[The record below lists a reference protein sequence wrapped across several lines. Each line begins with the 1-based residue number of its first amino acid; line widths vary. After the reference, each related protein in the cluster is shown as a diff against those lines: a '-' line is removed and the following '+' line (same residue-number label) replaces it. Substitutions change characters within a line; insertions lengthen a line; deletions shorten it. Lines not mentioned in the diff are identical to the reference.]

1 MRLLL
6 ATRNEGKIRE
16 LRELLSGIGGV
27 ELLTVFDRPFD
38 AVEETGSTFRENA
51 RLKARTISA
60 QTGLAVL
67 ADDAGLEVDALHGA
81 PGIYSARFSGV
92 PVDPERNNALLLER
106 LASIEERRA
115 RFRICAVLR
124 LPDGREFEREGTL
137 SGWITREPRGT
148 GGFGY
153 DPLFVPEGSS
163 RTLAEMSLEEKNA
176 ISHRHRAIAAIREVI
191 ETLVHN
197 SQSPVADPQSPVL
210 SPRSAAED
218 PESKDRPSA

>member
-16 LRELLSGIGGV
+16 LRELLSGIDGV
-27 ELLTVFDRPFD
+27 ELLTLSDRPFD
-38 AVEETGSTFRENA
+38 AVEETGATFRENA
-51 RLKARTISA
+51 RLKARAVAA

-81 PGIYSARFSGV
+81 PGVTSARFSGV
-92 PVDPERNNALLLER
+92 PVDPERNNTLLLEQ

-137 SGWITREPRGT
+137 SGRIARTPRGT

-163 RTLAEMSLEEKNA
+163 RTLAEMSLEEKNT
-176 ISHRHRAIAAIREVI
+176 ISHRRRAIAAIREVI
-191 ETLVHN
+191 EALVH
-197 SQSPVADPQSPVL
+197 SPQSPVANPQSPVPN
-210 SPRSAAED
+210 PRSAAED